1 MCIRDSF
8 ITLSGRGRAQQNA
21 PAPGTGAPPQQ
32 QQSAPPQVG
41 RGRARGGQ
49 PPAQSAP
56 RQQPPMQQAPS
67 RQQQQV
73 ADTAEQMAR
82 MNVKEERPRQRRG
95 IGEFDSFNSVPRI
108 ICLIMWKPLFL
119 QKSLI
124 FVMS

>member
-1 MCIRDSF
+1 
-8 ITLSGRGRAQQNA
+8 
-21 PAPGTGAPPQQ
+21 
-32 QQSAPPQVG
+32 
-41 RGRARGGQ
+41 
-49 PPAQSAP
+49 
-56 RQQPPMQQAPS
+56 MQQAPS